1 MNKET
6 YEFPIDSV
14 AQFPTHPLP
23 LVRNFIFKGS
33 TALEYCADFRDL
45 AGGEGGGEGE
55 VDEEGH
61 LGGSVTGRE
70 NVRCERNDRK
80 QIPLD
85 EREMNI

>member
-1 MNKET
+1 M
-6 YEFPIDSV
+6 
-14 AQFPTHPLP
+14 
-23 LVRNFIFKGS
+23 IFW
-33 TALEYCADFRDL
+33 
-45 AGGEGGGEGE
+45 GEGGGEGE

>member
-1 MNKET
+1 MNKEI

-23 LVRNFIFKGS
+23 LVRNFIFKES
-33 TALEYCADFRDL
+33 TALEYCANFRDL
-45 AGGEGGGEGE
+45 AGEG
-55 VDEEGH
+55 EEGH

-70 NVRCERNDRK
+70 NVERNDRK

>member
-1 MNKET
+1 MNKEI

-14 AQFPTHPLP
+14 AQFPTPPPPREKFYFQRVGARILREFP
-23 LVRNFIFKGS
+23 WS
-33 TALEYCADFRDL
+33 C
-45 AGGEGGGEGE
+45 
-55 VDEEGH
+55 EEGH

-70 NVRCERNDRK
+70 NVERNDRK

>member
-1 MNKET
+1 MNKEI

-23 LVRNFIFKGS
+23 LVRNFIFKES
-33 TALEYCADFRDL
+33 AALEYCANFRDL
-45 AGGEGGGEGE
+45 AGEG
-55 VDEEGH
+55 EEGH

-70 NVRCERNDRK
+70 NVERNDRK

-85 EREMNI
+85 KREMNI